1 MLKLFH
7 LSLSYTSVTRKKAKV
22 KPLVVQDRQ
31 VELAKALGVG
41 EHVDF
46 DDLPARNREAEYDTR
61 PSAWSPHGAHR
72 SVHERRLCGP
82 GTPLNGSQVSIFPV
96 AISSR

>member
-1 MLKLFH
+1 
-7 LSLSYTSVTRKKAKV
+7 LSVV
-22 KPLVVQDRQ
+22 KDRQ

-61 PSAWSPHGAHR
+61 SSASLSEPSNR
-72 SVHERRLCGP
+72 
-82 GTPLNGSQVSIFPV
+82 
-96 AISSR
+96 